1 MEIPKSW
8 APMLVSAVRDA
19 VRYNERLLTSETLRN
34 RADHE
39 EHLVQLT
46 QFLEYVKDE
55 YQTIE
60 GDVGIPLKK
69 LL

>member
-1 MEIPKSW
+1 M
-8 APMLVSAVRDA
+8 
-19 VRYNERLLTSETLRN
+19 LTSETLRN
-34 RADHE
+34 RADYE

-55 YQTIE
+55 YQAIE

>member
-1 MEIPKSW
+1 MEIPESW

-34 RADHE
+34 RADYE

-46 QFLEYVKDE
+46 QFLEYVE
-55 YQTIE
+55 GGYQTIE
-60 GDVGIPLKK
+60 GEVGIPLKK